1 MTVLPN
7 EYHSALTQLLENL
20 LSTDNTIRAEAEKS
34 LDQNWT
40 SKDNVELL
48 LVFLAEQACQGNND
62 TIRAFASV
70 MFRRMAIKSRKN
82 CKVSLIEQLVLL
94 ESQQDNKL
102 EAFC

>member
-1 MTVLPN
+1 MTVLPD

-70 MFRRMAIKSRKN
+70 MF
-82 CKVSLIEQLVLL
+82 
-94 ESQQDNKL
+94 
-102 EAFC
+102 

>member
-1 MTVLPN
+1 MTVLPD

-48 LVFLAEQACQGNND
+48 LVFWLNKHVKEIM
-62 TIRAFASV
+62 T
-70 MFRRMAIKSRKN
+70 
-82 CKVSLIEQLVLL
+82 LYVLL
-94 ESQQDNKL
+94 LQLCLDVWP
-102 EAFC
+102 